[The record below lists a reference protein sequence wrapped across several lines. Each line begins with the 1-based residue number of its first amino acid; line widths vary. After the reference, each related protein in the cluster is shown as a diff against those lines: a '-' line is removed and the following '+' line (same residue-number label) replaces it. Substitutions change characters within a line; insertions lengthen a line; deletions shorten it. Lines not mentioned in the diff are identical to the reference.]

1 MICEFWWKRLV
12 RSLQLSAFILRP
24 WNDLHMKRPILSFK
38 ICRIFNSWSRF
49 HYSPLLFDK
58 LLTSH
63 HTLSLSYIPI
73 RSFSLY
79 PNSSMSTIT
88 LSHTVCL
95 CLYYP
100 HLLFIVTT
108 HTLFSFATLAYTN
121 NFFAANIGPSTQFYS
136 LSLFPYLNLSC
147 THKHTLSL
155 SLFLMSLW
163 TKTKPHPDADL
174 RPLQRPALPCR
185 PVSAA
190 TGAGAGRR
198 EKASWRSTQEMESV
212 ARLAGW
218 SYTQLLKEKKKNF
231 LGAQWSKFLFLLQ
244 QMFGGP
250 ATQRTG

>member
-24 WNDLHMKRPILSFK
+24 WNDLPMKRPILSFK

-147 THKHTLSL
+147 SHKHTLSFSL
-155 SLFLMSLW
+155 SLSFSCRCGQRRSRIQTPISAPCSGRLCPAGPSRQRLAPGRVDA
-163 TKTKPHPDADL
+163 KKPLDGRRKKWSPWPGWL
-174 RPLQRPALPCR
+174 
-185 PVSAA
+185 
-190 TGAGAGRR
+190 AGATR
-198 EKASWRSTQEMESV
+198 
-212 ARLAGW
+212 
-218 SYTQLLKEKKKNF
+218 NC
-231 LGAQWSKFLFLLQ
+231 
-244 QMFGGP
+244 
-250 ATQRTG
+250 